1 MFPNSTGTFQYWYLY
16 QLTVT
21 LSVLHDLGYGFL
33 HCLCFLIGTELAGL
47 KLLGGPHS
55 LSLLLALPQCS
66 ISPSLAF
73 PLLPLPHL
81 PLSILCS
88 PTGAPGPSQPM
99 LIHGAPGMEV
109 LPAQR
114 LQALSPRNGK
124 GIVGKVPESWLC
136 ANRSRGSLGKKGRKG
151 GEEGGGRMGHVR
163 QQGGCLCETV

>member
-1 MFPNSTGTFQYWYLY
+1 M
-16 QLTVT
+16 
-21 LSVLHDLGYGFL
+21 LHDLGYVFL

-55 LSLLLALPQCS
+55 LSLLLTLPQCS

-73 PLLPLPHL
+73 PLLPLPHP
-81 PLSILCS
+81 PLHILCS
-88 PTGAPGPSQPM
+88 PT
-99 LIHGAPGMEV
+99 GAPGMEV

-114 LQALSPRNGK
+114 LLLASLAYPQQALSPRNGK
-124 GIVGKVPESWLC
+124 GIVGKKVPESWLC

>member
-1 MFPNSTGTFQYWYLY
+1 M
-16 QLTVT
+16 
-21 LSVLHDLGYGFL
+21 LHDLGYVFL

-73 PLLPLPHL
+73 LLLPLPHP
-81 PLSILCS
+81 PLRILCS
-88 PTGAPGPSQPM
+88 PTGAPGPSHPM

-114 LQALSPRNGK
+114 LLLASLAYPQQALSPRNGK
-124 GIVGKVPESWLC
+124 GIVGKKVPESWLC